1 MPVLEFGLFE
11 QAEKSSPVHLLFRT
25 PLRER
30 AVQAVHCGVV
40 DRRRRRRHAVGGQT
54 IEKYERASNEAQL
67 LCKLALARQ
76 CAFRGKWRVA
86 LLSLK
91 CSLIR

>member
-30 AVQAVHCGVV
+30 AVQAVLCGVA
-40 DRRRRRRHAVGGQT
+40 DRHAVGGQT
-54 IEKYERASNEAQL
+54 IEKYEERAMRRNCCANWHSPDNAHSEANGESPL
-67 LCKLALARQ
+67 SAAR
-76 CAFRGKWRVA
+76 FVN
-86 LLSLK
+86 
-91 CSLIR
+91 